1 MRRGTVLVIDGH
13 LDLAMNGLLWNRD
26 LKRTVEETREFES
39 GMTQKGRAAGTVAFP
54 EMRAGNIAVTLC
66 TVIARV
72 DQPGAVRNGYRT
84 HEIAYGHA
92 QGQLAYYLELQR
104 QGVIRMLDTW
114 PALEAHLAEWQA
126 DPETTP
132 LGMILTMEGA
142 DPIVEPSQVGPWYEQ
157 GLRVISLAHYG
168 PSAYAKGTESVGGLT
183 QKGRDLLREMDNLG
197 MTLDVTHLSD
207 DSFWEAVEAFKGP
220 VIATHSNCR
229 ALVPGD
235 RQLTDDMLRHLIER
249 DVVIGAVMDAW
260 MLEPNWIRGETTP
273 ERVTLETVVDHIDY
287 VCQLAGNARH
297 AAIGTDLDGG
307 YGTEQCPNDLDTI
320 ADLQK
325 IPDILRNRGYSEP
338 DIELIMHGNWRNH
351 FQRVWTA

>member
-1 MRRGTVLVIDGH
+1 MLLIDGH
-13 LDLAMNGLLWNRD
+13 LDLAMNALLWNRD
-26 LKRTVEETREFES
+26 LKLTVEQTRELES
-39 GMTQKGRAAGTVAFP
+39 GMEQKGRAAGTVAFP

-72 DQPGAVRNGYRT
+72 DQPGAVRSGYRT

-104 QGVIRMLDTW
+104 QGVIRMIADW
-114 PALEAHLAEWQA
+114 PTFESHLAEWEA
-126 DPETTP
+126 NPDTTP

-142 DPIVEPSQVGPWYEQ
+142 DPIVEPSQVGAWWEQ
-157 GLRVISLAHYG
+157 GLRVVSLAHYG

-183 QKGRDLLREMDNLG
+183 QMGRDLLREMDDIG
-197 MTLDVTHLSD
+197 MILDVTHLSD
-207 DSFWEAVEAFKGP
+207 DSFWETVELFKGP
-220 VIATHSNCR
+220 VIATHTNCR

-235 RQLTDDMLRHLIER
+235 RQFTDDMLRHLIER

-260 MLEPNWIRGETTP
+260 MLQPNWIRGETTP
-273 ERVTLETVVDHIDY
+273 ENVTLNTVVDHIDY
-287 VCQLAGNARH
+287 ICQMAGNARH
-297 AAIGTDLDGG
+297 AAIGSDLDGG

-325 IPDILRNRGYSEP
+325 IAGLLRDRGYS
-338 DIELIMHGNWRNH
+338 DDDVELIMHRNWTNL
-351 FQRVWTA
+351 FERVWSA

>member
-1 MRRGTVLVIDGH
+1 
-13 LDLAMNGLLWNRD
+13 
-26 LKRTVEETREFES
+26 
-39 GMTQKGRAAGTVAFP
+39 
-54 EMRAGNIAVTLC
+54 
-66 TVIARV
+66 
-72 DQPGAVRNGYRT
+72 
-84 HEIAYGHA
+84 
-92 QGQLAYYLELQR
+92 
-104 QGVIRMLDTW
+104 
-114 PALEAHLAEWQA
+114 
-126 DPETTP
+126 
-132 LGMILTMEGA
+132 MILTMEGA

-168 PSAYAKGTESVGGLT
+168 PSAYAKGTQSVGGLT